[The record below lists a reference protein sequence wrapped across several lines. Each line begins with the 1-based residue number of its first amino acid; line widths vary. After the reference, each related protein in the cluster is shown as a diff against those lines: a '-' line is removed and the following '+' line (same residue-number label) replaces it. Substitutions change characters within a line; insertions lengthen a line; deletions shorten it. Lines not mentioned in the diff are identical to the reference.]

1 MWQHHV
7 QHMYPHCTRTPAHRV
22 AAYDAGNCNSYTAL
36 RSNTT
41 ACAFDAR
48 CTRDVMRQT
57 GRGDS
62 LRFRRC
68 SNHPF
73 SRPPRSRPALFYQ
86 HCHHPSAPLRRSR
99 QPATSPPAGM
109 HARAGF
115 APTPPAA
122 QKALRRRRGSSGPTH
137 PAAHPAARK
146 ALRRRRGSSGA
157 RGVHRHRCRILFCF
171 VVSQPLPCSVE
182 FVPKTSKT

>member
-22 AAYDAGNCNSYTAL
+22 AVCDAGDCNSYTAL

-115 APTPPAA
+115 APT
-122 QKALRRRRGSSGPTH
+122 
-137 PAAHPAARK
+137 HPAARK